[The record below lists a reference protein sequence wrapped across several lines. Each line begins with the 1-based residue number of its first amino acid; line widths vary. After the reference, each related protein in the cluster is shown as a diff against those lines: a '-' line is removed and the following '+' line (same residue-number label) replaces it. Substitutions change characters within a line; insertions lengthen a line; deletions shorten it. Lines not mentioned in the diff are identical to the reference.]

1 METIA
6 NNSSFIQRRNN
17 QLAAMAENAAIVSLD
32 SQGQAV
38 TTSLAIA
45 EGVGNPHST
54 VIKLIRQYASDLE
67 EFGMVGFEIQPK
79 QTGVRGGS
87 DTEYAILNEQQST
100 LLMTYMRN
108 NDVVREF
115 KKRLVK
121 AFYELANKA
130 KGTQSNIYD
139 QLSDPAS
146 MRQYLLTYVEKVIE
160 LEEQIKV
167 TQPKAVAYDR
177 LATADGSLCIT
188 DAAKQLQQ
196 RPKDLFDLLQRK
208 KWIYRRPGSSWLGYQ
223 DKLQQ
228 GFLEHKITE
237 VDRGDGSTKITSQV
251 RVTPKGL
258 THLSA
263 TLSQPAQ

>member
-1 METIA
+1 MGSQYLPTIA
-6 NNSSFIQRRNN
+6 GVAITTDDQGRFNLNALHKASGGENSKRPSMWLANKQAQELTEELSRNSS
-17 QLAAMAENAAIVSLD
+17 L
-32 SQGQAV
+32 G
-38 TTSLAIA
+38 
-45 EGVGNPHST
+45 H
-54 VIKLIRQYASDLE
+54 KLINSVKGGSTPGTFAHELLAVSYAGWISPAFQLKVNQVFLDYRTGKLQPVTIDPMEALRDPATMRSLLLGYSEKVLALE
-67 EFGMVGFEIQPK
+67 DQIKVIQPK
-79 QTGVRGGS
+79 
-87 DTEYAILNEQQST
+87 AAAL
-100 LLMTYMRN
+100 
-108 NDVVREF
+108 
-115 KKRLVK
+115 
-121 AFYELANKA
+121 
-130 KGTQSNIYD
+130 
-139 QLSDPAS
+139 
-146 MRQYLLTYVEKVIE
+146 
-160 LEEQIKV
+160 
-167 TQPKAVAYDR
+167 DR
-177 LATADGSLCIT
+177 IATADGSLCIT

>member
-6 NNSSFIQRRNN
+6 NNNSFIQRRNN

-32 SQGQAV
+32 SHGQAV

-54 VIKLIRQYASDLE
+54 VIKLVRQYASDLE
-67 EFGMVGFEIQPK
+67 EFGGVRFQIQPFE
-79 QTGVRGGS
+79 TAGGIQNR
-87 DTEYAILNEQQST
+87 EVAILNEQQST

-130 KGTQSNIYD
+130 RGTQSNIYD

-160 LEEQIKV
+160 LEDQIKV
-167 TQPKAVAYDR
+167 IQPKAAALDR

-196 RPKDLFDLLQRK
+196 RPKDLFALLQRN
-208 KWIYRRPGSSWLGYQ
+208 KWIYRRQGTSWLGYQ

-228 GFLEHKITE
+228 GLLEHKITE
-237 VDRGDGSTKITSQV
+237 VERSDGTSKITSQV

-263 TLSQPAQ
+263 TLSQPLQ